1 VDREEQRAVKFT
13 LDKESP
19 IQGQEPQAS
28 GDVSREGR
36 IFLIVTNTGVE
47 SVIGGKSRL
56 WPQDGECHH
65 ILHIELG
72 TITES

>member
-1 VDREEQRAVKFT
+1 VKFT

-56 WPQDGECHH
+56 SFGLKMVSV
-65 ILHIELG
+65 ITSFTLSSEL
-72 TITES
+72 

>member
-1 VDREEQRAVKFT
+1 VDREEQCAVKFT

-56 WPQDGECHH
+56 SFGLKMVSV
-65 ILHIELG
+65 ITSFTLSSEL
-72 TITES
+72 

>member
-1 VDREEQRAVKFT
+1 MDREEQRAVKFT

-56 WPQDGECHH
+56 SFGLKMVSV
-65 ILHIELG
+65 ITSFTLSSEL
-72 TITES
+72 

>member
-56 WPQDGECHH
+56 SFGLKMVSV
-65 ILHIELG
+65 ITSFTLSSEL
-72 TITES
+72 